1 MMEDNLVYVGT
12 KPVMNYVLAV
22 LTQFNA
28 GAQEVVIKARGK
40 SITRAVDTAEIITRQ
55 FLTSAKKKEVTI
67 DTDTV
72 ETDTGSANVSTI
84 QIILSWN

>member
-1 MMEDNLVYVGT
+1 MEDNLVYVGT